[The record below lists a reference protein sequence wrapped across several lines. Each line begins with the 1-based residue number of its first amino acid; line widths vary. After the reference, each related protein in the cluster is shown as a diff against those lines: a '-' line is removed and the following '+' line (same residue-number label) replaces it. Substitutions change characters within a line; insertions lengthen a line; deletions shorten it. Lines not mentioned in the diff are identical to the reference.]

1 MVSEVEGVE
10 EVDFVTSHP
19 KNTSKELFYLMA
31 ESNKI
36 KKHLHLPF
44 QSGSDRILQLMNRG
58 YTQQY
63 YLELIDDYKK
73 IVAGTLGTDVI
84 VGFPSETEEDFRETK
99 KVLEQVEFDYAYI
112 FKYSPRPNTQASQLQ
127 DDVSVEDKQRRHCI
141 LLDIQKEI
149 SLAKR

>member
-1 MVSEVEGVE
+1 VE